1 MSYYSFK
8 NIIYSLIQT
17 IYKNTHK
24 LRKVLLPNFNAKDHK
39 IILKVIGKI
48 MNLKLNKVKTN
59 IGISLYLDPL
69 DSLALSYNR
78 IYEPKETFLIQ
89 KTVKQGMRILILEQ
103 I

>member
-1 MSYYSFK
+1 MNYYSFK
-8 NIIYSLIQT
+8 NVIYSLIQT

-78 IYEPKETFLIQ
+78 IYEPKETLIQ
-89 KTVKQGMRILILEQ
+89 KQSKRECEYSTLEQ
-103 I
+103 T